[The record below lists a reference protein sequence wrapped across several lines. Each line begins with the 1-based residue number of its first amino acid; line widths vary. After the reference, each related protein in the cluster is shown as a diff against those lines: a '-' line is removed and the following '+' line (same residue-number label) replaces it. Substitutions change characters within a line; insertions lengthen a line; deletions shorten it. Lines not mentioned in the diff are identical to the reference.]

1 MAKRITV
8 ILVVLM
14 LLTSFSAF
22 ATSTQEPATPS
33 GGGMMEATGPQYGG
47 TLTLSTQNDPPS
59 PDIQDAQHAAL
70 EWAELIQ
77 ERPIHGAVEELGP
90 RGSGAY
96 EFKLVAYIPAA
107 YQAGHLI
114 SDWEVTTEQM
124 VWTIR
129 EGVTWQAVDGVMDS
143 RPFTAADMA
152 ADIERFRASPWGNRF
167 DNMLGEVT
175 VQGNKVVMEFI
186 NYSPDLF
193 YFIGYEDRAIV
204 RPPETIAAGAKQW
217 ENQGGTGAF
226 KFGEYVV
233 GSYMSYVRRDDYW
246 DTTVI
251 DGKEYEMPFLDEVRR
266 VIFPDQATVQAALRT
281 GQVDLTGIPAQQWDT
296 LERTAPDLL
305 KTQYGDMAQVITL
318 DVRKPPF
325 DNKEVRRALF
335 IGTDIARFQQF
346 GRATSFP
353 LHSFPAWPGNP
364 SVYTPLDKLPAD
376 VAELY
381 DYNPEKAKQM
391 LAAAGY
397 PNGFEMSFY
406 FNSDDVENQDFASLL
421 QATWGEIGVKVNP
434 VGTDYVTYRN
444 YRDTLTYEDA
454 IIVGTQIGNPV
465 GSISNLFQTGAFVNY
480 AGYSNPVIDDYVSK
494 INNELDPL
502 KQDAL
507 IKAAA
512 VVALGDASQIG
523 TYLIPQAI
531 YYWPWIKN
539 YYGEVSIE
547 DGTLGGL
554 IPYMWI
560 DQDLKESMGY

>member
-1 MAKRITV
+1 
-8 ILVVLM
+8 
-14 LLTSFSAF
+14 
-22 ATSTQEPATPS
+22 
-33 GGGMMEATGPQYGG
+33 
-47 TLTLSTQNDPPS
+47 
-59 PDIQDAQHAAL
+59 
-70 EWAELIQ
+70 
-77 ERPIHGAVEELGP
+77 
-90 RGSGAY
+90 
-96 EFKLVAYIPAA
+96 
-107 YQAGHLI
+107 
-114 SDWEVTTEQM
+114 
-124 VWTIR
+124 
-129 EGVTWQAVDGVMDS
+129 
-143 RPFTAADMA
+143 
-152 ADIERFRASPWGNRF
+152 
-167 DNMLGEVT
+167 
-175 VQGNKVVMEFI
+175 
-186 NYSPDLF
+186 
-193 YFIGYEDRAIV
+193 
-204 RPPETIAAGAKQW
+204 
-217 ENQGGTGAF
+217 
-226 KFGEYVV
+226 
-233 GSYMSYVRRDDYW
+233 MSYVRRDDYW

-480 AGYSNPVIDDYVSK
+480 AGYSSPVIDDYVAK

-507 IKAAA
+507 IKEAA
-512 VVALGDASQIG
+512 VIALGDASQIG

-560 DQDLKESMGY
+560 DQDLKKSMGF